1 MGDSTLP
8 HLIGGDSIDYM
19 AKFESLA
26 ASLETP
32 QKSS

>member
-8 HLIGGDSIDYM
+8 HLMSGDSMDYM

-32 QKSS
+32 QKKS